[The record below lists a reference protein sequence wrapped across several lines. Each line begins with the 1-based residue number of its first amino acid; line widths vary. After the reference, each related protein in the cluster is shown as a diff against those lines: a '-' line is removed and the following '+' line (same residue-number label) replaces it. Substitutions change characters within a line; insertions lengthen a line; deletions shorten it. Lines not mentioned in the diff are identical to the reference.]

1 MSDRAFL
8 QRALRLAEKGL
19 YTTDPNPR
27 VGCVLVHNRRII
39 GEGYHQVAGQAH
51 AEINALRDAE
61 QRGFSTAG
69 STAYVT
75 LEPCNHQG
83 KTPPCA
89 QALIDAQVS
98 RVVMAS
104 LDPNPQATGGM
115 DYLRSQGIVA
125 ELIDDEPIQ
134 QQVERLN
141 AGFFQR
147 LRIGKPKITLKLAMS
162 LDGRIALANGE
173 SQWITGKA
181 AREDAQ
187 KLRAR
192 MSAIITGSG
201 TVLVDDPRYTIRPS
215 ATLGEQPRQP
225 LRVAVDNRAR
235 LHPGLQLFHTGSP
248 VILITPDHLA
258 AAHRETFRENPPSV
272 HRPVVQVHSAPTIDG
287 EHADLTAV
295 VRYLAAE
302 QQCNELLVEAGAKL
316 SGAFIRAGLVD
327 ELVIYQ
333 APTLLGNTA
342 KAGVYLDV
350 SQLTEQYRLTIIDQR
365 RIGVD
370 NKIIARLSVQ

>member
-27 VGCVLVHNRRII
+27 VGCVLVHNHRII

-75 LEPCNHQG
+75 LEPCHHQG
-83 KTPPCA
+83 KTPPCT
-89 QALIDAQVS
+89 QALMNAQVS
-98 RVVMAS
+98 RVVVAS

-115 DYLRSQGIVA
+115 DYLRSQGIAA
-125 ELIDDEPIQ
+125 ELIDDELIRQ
-134 QQVERLN
+134 QAEQLN

-147 LRIGKPKITLKLAMS
+147 LRIGRPKVTLKLAMS
-162 LDGRIALANGE
+162 LDGRIALASGE
-173 SQWITGKA
+173 SQWITGQA

-187 KLRAR
+187 KLRAQ

-201 TVLVDDPRYTIRPS
+201 TVLVDDPRYTVRPS
-215 ATLGEQPRQP
+215 TTLGEQPRQP
-225 LRVAVDNRAR
+225 LRVVVDNRAR

-258 AAHRETFRENPPSV
+258 VAHRETFRESQLPG
-272 HRPVVQVHSAPTIDG
+272 HLPVVQVHSAPTIDG
-287 EHADLTAV
+287 EHADLAAV

-302 QQCNELLVEAGAKL
+302 QQCNDLLVEAGAKL
-316 SGAFIRAGLVD
+316 SGAFICAGLVD

-370 NKIIARLSVQ
+370 NKIIARLGAQ